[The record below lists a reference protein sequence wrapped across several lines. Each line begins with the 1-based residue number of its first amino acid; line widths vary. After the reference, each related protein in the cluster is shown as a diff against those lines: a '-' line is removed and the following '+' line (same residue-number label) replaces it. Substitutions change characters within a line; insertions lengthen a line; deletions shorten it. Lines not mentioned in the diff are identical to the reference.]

1 MGPIRCEDCSDTK
14 SFASCIHSR
23 SANGVESTFS
33 AGGLSRVI
41 SQFMEPRNLGWRV
54 VAVAFFVDFVAVGFF
69 FYSFGVFFKAIAAE
83 FGDSR
88 FGVSLGFTATSV
100 VGAIA
105 APLLGK
111 ALDIYP
117 LKWVIAIG
125 CVSMTSGFLLLSQ
138 VQTQMQFYIVLGIF
152 IGFGASSMG
161 GLATAKLI
169 ANWFNKRRGRALG
182 IAATGISVSGVLMPF
197 VSAALIENYGWREG
211 FIAYGCFTGL
221 VVLPTVLLFVVSKP
235 ADVGLAPDGGYLLGK
250 SDEEQKIAPVA
261 ERPVVHE
268 RNFWVL
274 VAAVGLLFCCQSA
287 TLTHM
292 VPRLTDTGVSL
303 QQASLMISICASLGV
318 AGKLSFGWVG
328 DFWSARKALWLAIGT
343 QFIGKLMMLVGLEH
357 LSIFALGAALFGYGM
372 GGVVPLQGAL
382 IGRVFGSDRFGRA
395 LGLMRP
401 AMFPIQMVGVPLAGW
416 VYDVTGS
423 YRPAFV
429 FFLVLYVLAAIVIA
443 FFKEPLI
450 RR

>member
-1 MGPIRCEDCSDTK
+1 MIFRLFD
-14 SFASCIHSR
+14 H
-23 SANGVESTFS
+23 
-33 AGGLSRVI
+33 
-41 SQFMEPRNLGWRV
+41 QNLGWRM

-88 FGVSLGFTATSV
+88 LGVSLGFTATNI
-100 VGAIA
+100 VGAIV

-117 LKWVIAIG
+117 LRRVIAVG
-125 CVSMTSGFLLLSQ
+125 CVSMTIGFLLLSQ
-138 VQTQMQFYIVLGIF
+138 VQSQLQFYLALGVF
-152 IGFGASSMG
+152 IGFGASAMG
-161 GLATAKLI
+161 GLATAKLV

-182 IAATGISVSGVLMPF
+182 IAATGISVSGVIMPF

-221 VVLPTVLLFVVSKP
+221 VVLPIVLTFVVSKP
-235 ADVGLAPDGGYLLGK
+235 SDVGLIPDGGALLGRDVETAK
-250 SDEEQKIAPVA
+250 RE
-261 ERPVVHE
+261 PVVDVPVFQE

-274 VAAVGLLFCCQSA
+274 VAAFGLLFCCQSA

-292 VPRLTDTGVSL
+292 VPRLTDTGISL
-303 QQASLMISICASLGV
+303 QQASLMISLCAGLGV
-318 AGKLSFGWVG
+318 VGKLSFGWFG
-328 DFWSARKALWLAIGT
+328 DFWSARHAFWLAIAS
-343 QFIGKLMMLVGLEH
+343 QFAGQCLMLVFTDH
-357 LSIFALGAALFGYGM
+357 ITIFAVGAALFGFGM
-372 GGVVPLQGAL
+372 GGIVPLQGAL

-416 VYDVTGS
+416 VFDVTGS
-423 YRPAFV
+423 YQPAFQL
-429 FFLVLYVLAAIVIA
+429 FLALYVLAAIVVI
-443 FFKEPLI
+443 FFREPVT

>member
-1 MGPIRCEDCSDTK
+1 MD
-14 SFASCIHSR
+14 H
-23 SANGVESTFS
+23 
-33 AGGLSRVI
+33 
-41 SQFMEPRNLGWRV
+41 RNLGWRM

-88 FGVSLGFTATSV
+88 LGISLGFTATSV
-100 VGAIA
+100 VGAIV

-117 LKWVIAIG
+117 LKRVIGVG
-125 CVSMTSGFLLLSQ
+125 CLSMTIGFFLLSQ
-138 VQTQMQFYIVLGIF
+138 VQTQMQFYVVLGVF

-161 GLATAKLI
+161 GLATAKLV
-169 ANWFNKRRGRALG
+169 ANWFNRRRGRALG
-182 IAATGISVSGVLMPF
+182 IAATGISVSGVVMPF

-211 FIAYGCFTGL
+211 FMAYGCFTGL
-221 VVLPTVLLFVVSKP
+221 VVLPIVLLFVVSKP
-235 ADVGLAPDGGYLLGK
+235 ADAGLAPGGGHLLGEGH
-250 SDEEQKIAPVA
+250 DALKIEPVID
-261 ERPVVHE
+261 RPVMHE

-303 QQASLMISICASLGV
+303 QQASLMISICAGLGV

-328 DFWSARKALWLAIGT
+328 DFWSARKALWLAIGA
-343 QFIGKLMMLVGLEH
+343 QFIGQLIMLLGLAY
-357 LSIFALGAALFGYGM
+357 LPVFAVGAALFGYGM

-416 VYDVTGS
+416 IYDVTGS
-423 YRPAFV
+423 YRPAFL
-429 FFLVLYVLAAIVIA
+429 FFLVLYGLAAIVIA
-443 FFKEPLI
+443 LFREPLI

>member
-1 MGPIRCEDCSDTK
+1 
-14 SFASCIHSR
+14 
-23 SANGVESTFS
+23 
-33 AGGLSRVI
+33 LI
-41 SQFMEPRNLGWRV
+41 SQFLAHRNLGWRM

-88 FGVSLGFTATSV
+88 LGVSLGFTATNI

-105 APLLGK
+105 APLLGR

-117 LKWVIAIG
+117 LRRIIALG
-125 CVSMTSGFLLLSQ
+125 CISMTIGFLLLSQ
-138 VQTQMQFYIVLGIF
+138 VTTQMEFYLVLGIF

-182 IAATGISVSGVLMPF
+182 IAATGISVSGVVMPF
-197 VSAALIENYGWREG
+197 VSAALIDNFGWRMG
-211 FIAYGCFTGL
+211 FVAYGCFTGL
-221 VVLPTVLLFVVSKP
+221 VVLPLVLRLVVSKP
-235 ADVGLAPDGGYLLGK
+235 ADVGLLQDGGLMLRRDPAAP
-250 SDEEQKIAPVA
+250 SAAASVAAPVVA
-261 ERPVVHE
+261 PVDIPVFRE

-274 VAAVGLLFCCQSA
+274 VVATGLLFCCQSA

-292 VPRLTDTGVSL
+292 VPRVTDTGVSL
-303 QQASLMISICASLGV
+303 QLASLMISLCAGLGV
-318 AGKLSFGWVG
+318 AGKLTFGWFG
-328 DFWSARKALWLAIGT
+328 DFWSARKAFWLAICS
-343 QFIGKLMMLVGLEH
+343 QFIGQLLMLWGTHNLP
-357 LSIFALGAALFGYGM
+357 LFAVGAALFGFGM
-372 GGVVPLQGAL
+372 GGIVPLQGAL

-401 AMFPIQMVGVPLAGW
+401 AMLPLQMIGVPLAGW

-423 YRPAFV
+423 YQPV
-429 FFLVLYVLAAIVIA
+429 FQLFLVLYALAALVIVL
-443 FFKEPLI
+443 FREPAVN
-450 RR
+450 R

>member
-1 MGPIRCEDCSDTK
+1 MD
-14 SFASCIHSR
+14 H
-23 SANGVESTFS
+23 
-33 AGGLSRVI
+33 
-41 SQFMEPRNLGWRV
+41 RNLGWRM

-88 FGVSLGFTATSV
+88 LGISLGFTATSV
-100 VGAIA
+100 VGAIV

-117 LKWVIAIG
+117 LKRVIGVG
-125 CVSMTSGFLLLSQ
+125 CLSMTTGFFLLSQ
-138 VQTQMQFYIVLGIF
+138 VQTQMQFYVVLGVF
-152 IGFGASSMG
+152 IGFGASAMG
-161 GLATAKLI
+161 GLATAKLV
-169 ANWFNKRRGRALG
+169 ANWFNRQRGRALG
-182 IAATGISVSGVLMPF
+182 IAATGISVSGVVMPF

-211 FIAYGCFTGL
+211 FMAYGCFTGL
-221 VVLPTVLLFVVSKP
+221 VVLPIVLLFVVSKP
-235 ADVGLAPDGGYLLGK
+235 ADAGLAPDGGHLLGEGH
-250 SDEEQKIAPVA
+250 DALKIEPII
-261 ERPVVHE
+261 ERPVTHE

-274 VAAVGLLFCCQSA
+274 VAAVSLLFCCQSA

-303 QQASLMISICASLGV
+303 QQASLMISICAGLGV
-318 AGKLSFGWVG
+318 AGKLSFGWIG

-343 QFIGKLMMLVGLEH
+343 QFIGQLMMLSGLDY
-357 LSIFALGAALFGYGM
+357 LPVFAVGAALFGYGM

-416 VYDVTGS
+416 IYDVTGS
-423 YRPAFV
+423 YRPAFL

-443 FFKEPLI
+443 LFREPLV

>member
-1 MGPIRCEDCSDTK
+1 MD
-14 SFASCIHSR
+14 H
-23 SANGVESTFS
+23 
-33 AGGLSRVI
+33 
-41 SQFMEPRNLGWRV
+41 RNLGWRM

-88 FGVSLGFTATSV
+88 LGISLGFTATSV
-100 VGAIA
+100 VGAIV

-117 LKWVIAIG
+117 LKRVIGVG
-125 CVSMTSGFLLLSQ
+125 CLSMTTGFFLLSQ
-138 VQTQMQFYIVLGIF
+138 VQTQMQFYVVLGVF

-161 GLATAKLI
+161 GLATAKLV
-169 ANWFNKRRGRALG
+169 ANWFNRQRGRALG
-182 IAATGISVSGVLMPF
+182 IAATGISVSGVVMPF

-211 FIAYGCFTGL
+211 FMAYGCFTGL
-221 VVLPTVLLFVVSKP
+221 VVLPIVLLFVVSKP
-235 ADVGLAPDGGYLLGK
+235 ADVGLAPDGGHLLGEGH
-250 SDEEQKIAPVA
+250 DALKIEPII
-261 ERPVVHE
+261 ERPVTHE

-274 VAAVGLLFCCQSA
+274 VAAVSLLFCCQSA

-303 QQASLMISICASLGV
+303 QQASLMISICAGLGV
-318 AGKLSFGWVG
+318 AGKLSFGWIG

-343 QFIGKLMMLVGLEH
+343 QFIGQLMMLSGLDY
-357 LSIFALGAALFGYGM
+357 LPVFAVGAALFGYGM

-416 VYDVTGS
+416 IYDVTGS
-423 YRPAFV
+423 YRPAFL

-443 FFKEPLI
+443 LFREPLV